1 MLCAS
6 ALLLGLVAC
15 GETKP
20 EGPPAPNVLL
30 ISIDMLRAD
39 HVSCYGYER
48 NTTPSIDSLAATGVR
63 FSQTVSTAPWTLPA
77 HASLF
82 TSLPSSVH
90 GASDAA
96 TTALSPELT
105 TLAERFSSAGY
116 RTAGFYAGPYL
127 HEAYGLGQGFDV
139 YRYCV
144 DYAEDYGVGDVAEW
158 GTDAE
163 AQRRSHHGVTN
174 PGVHLAASDWLNSV
188 PEGEPFFAFVHLWD
202 AHYDFTP
209 PAPYDAMFTDPN
221 YEGFVTGREF
231 FFDPRIHAGMDPA
244 DLAQLVGLYDGEIR
258 WTDAFVG
265 KLLDDL
271 ERLGRLENTLV
282 VLVSDHGTELF
293 DHGEKGHRR
302 NLYDEALMVP
312 FVMAGPGVP
321 TALVVPEQVS
331 LLDVMPTLL
340 ELCGLPGADAGMGRS
355 LVPYFDASAQPAPVG
370 AVSELLTGGT
380 ELRSLRTSGSK
391 IVHREADGLYVW
403 FDLDGDPLERAP
415 SIDFDGPA
423 AGQLKGALNAV
434 EQGLSAW
441 RSKTPAAVT
450 PGQLPEGVQ
459 GTLQAHGYMGDGDED
474 EDEDKDNK

>member
-1 MLCAS
+1 MA
-6 ALLLGLVAC
+6 ALGLLAFC
-15 GETKP
+15 AFEP
-20 EGPPAPNVLL
+20 DAPAPSVLL

-48 NTTPSIDSLAATGVR
+48 NTTPSIDSMAASGVR

-96 TTALSPELT
+96 TTALAPEIT
-105 TLAERFSSAGY
+105 TLAERFSTAGY

-127 HEAYGLGQGFDV
+127 HAAYGLGQGFDV

-144 DYAEDYGVGDVAEW
+144 DYAEDYGAGDVAEW
-158 GTDAE
+158 GMDAE

-174 PGVHLAASDWLNSV
+174 PGVHHAASAWLDSV

-209 PAPYDAMFTDPN
+209 PAPYDSMFTDPN
-221 YEGFVTGREF
+221 YKGFVTGREF

-271 ERLGRLENTLV
+271 ERLGRLENTIV

-302 NLYDEALMVP
+302 TLYDEALMVP
-312 FVMAGPGVP
+312 FVLSGPGVP
-321 TALVVPEQVS
+321 AGVAVPDQVS
-331 LLDVMPTLL
+331 LLDVGPTLL
-340 ELCGLPGADAGMGRS
+340 ELCRLPGADAGMGRS
-355 LVPYFDASAQPAPVG
+355 LVPYFNVFAMPAPVG
-370 AVSELLTGGT
+370 AVSELLTGPNQ
-380 ELRSLRTSGSK
+380 LRSLRTDGSK
-391 IVHREADGLYVW
+391 IVHREPDELYVW
-403 FDLDGDPLERAP
+403 FDLDADPGERAP
-415 SIDFDGPA
+415 STNFDETDA
-423 AGQLKGALNAV
+423 KALKGGLGVA
-434 EQGLSAW
+434 EQELGSW
-441 RSKTPAAVT
+441 REKTPDPVK
-450 PGQLPEGVQ
+450 PGELPADIQ
-459 GTLQAHGYMGDGDED
+459 GTLKANGYTG
-474 EDEDKDNK
+474 EDKDEDD